1 MLGYVMQIRLHEG
14 NNMDEIASITDTNLT
29 KTQFYN
35 RIDEINLL
43 SSLLNSTEF
52 NSSPTILL
60 TGIRGVGKTAI
71 IKKIKKKFD
80 NEYLV
85 VDIDLSRSNIYQQK
99 NLTRGSIIKIIYDS
113 IIKASKEFGL
123 RTVDKQIEKY
133 FKTNKFKIDKLISYE
148 HIPISI
154 FESEENYAKL
164 ADFVMELPQ
173 KIYEDNS
180 DKLKGVF
187 IFIDEIQLIKD
198 LDNVNKFLWYMRSFI
213 KDQKNVAYLF
223 CGSMSLKDSLIN
235 DLNGKEGAFGGRML
249 TIEIHPFSKQT
260 TINYLKSLSRN
271 LQLEDKAFERFY
283 KCTRG
288 IPYYI
293 NIFAKILPEN
303 ITLTENNII
312 ELFKDSI
319 DFLAVP
325 FIFMWS
331 KLTFQEQKIII
342 SLLDDPKR
350 RIEIANTLE
359 VTSGSLNRPL
369 NRLLNFDLIEY
380 TNDKYQITD
389 LIFVQWLK
397 NTYEKNGTYP
407 FRSI

>member
-1 MLGYVMQIRLHEG
+1 
-14 NNMDEIASITDTNLT
+14 MDQIASITDTNLT
-29 KTQFYN
+29 ETQFYN
-35 RIDEINLL
+35 RVDEINML
-43 SSLLNSTEF
+43 SSLLGSTEF

-60 TGIRGVGKTAI
+60 TGIRGVGKTAL
-71 IKKIKKKFD
+71 IKKIKDKFD
-80 NEYLV
+80 KEYLV
-85 VDIDLSRSNIYQQK
+85 VDIDLSRSNAYQQK
-99 NLTRGSIIKIIYDS
+99 KLTRGSVIKIIYDA
-113 IIKASKEFGL
+113 IIRSSKEFGL
-123 RTVDKQIEKY
+123 RTLDKKIEKY
-133 FKTNKFKIDKLISYE
+133 FKTNNFKIDKILSYE
-148 HIPISI
+148 HIPVPI
-154 FESEENYAKL
+154 FESEENYARL

-198 LDNVNKFLWYMRSFI
+198 LDNVDKFLWYMRSFI
-213 KDQKNVAYLF
+213 QDQKNVAYLF

-235 DLNGKEGAFGGRML
+235 DLNGKNGAFGGRML

-260 TINYLKSLSRN
+260 TREYIESIPRN
-271 LQLEDKAFERFY
+271 ILLDDGGFERFY

-293 NIFAKILPEN
+293 NIFVKILPEN

-312 ELFKDSI
+312 VLFKDSI
-319 DFLAVP
+319 DYLAVH

-342 SLLDDPKR
+342 SLLGNPKK

-369 NRLLNFDLIEY
+369 NRLLDFDLIEY
-380 TNDKYQITD
+380 VNDKYQITD
-389 LIFVQWLK
+389 PILTYWLQ
-397 NTYEKNGTYP
+397 NCYEKNGIYP

>member
-1 MLGYVMQIRLHEG
+1 
-14 NNMDEIASITDTNLT
+14 MDQIASITDTNLT
-29 KTQFYN
+29 ETQFYN
-35 RIDEINLL
+35 RADEINML
-43 SSLLNSTEF
+43 SSLLGSTEF

-60 TGIRGVGKTAI
+60 TGIRGVGKTAL
-71 IKKIKKKFD
+71 IKKIKDKFD
-80 NEYLV
+80 KEYLV
-85 VDIDLSRSNIYQQK
+85 VDIDLSRSNVYQQK
-99 NLTRGSIIKIIYDS
+99 KLSRGSIIKIIYDA

-123 RTVDKQIEKY
+123 RTLDKKIEKY
-133 FKTNKFKIDKLISYE
+133 FKTNKFKIDKILSYE
-148 HIPISI
+148 HIPVPV
-154 FESEENYAKL
+154 FESEENYARL

-198 LDNVNKFLWYMRSFI
+198 LDKVDKFLWYMRSFI
-213 KDQKNVAYLF
+213 QNQKNVAYLF

-260 TINYLKSLSRN
+260 TREYIESIPRN
-271 LQLEDKAFERFY
+271 ILLDDGGFERFY

-319 DFLAVP
+319 DYLAVH

-342 SLLDDPKR
+342 SLLGKPKR

-369 NRLLNFDLIEY
+369 NRLLDFDLIEY
-380 TNDKYQITD
+380 VNDKYQITD
-389 LIFVQWLK
+389 PILTYWLQ
-397 NTYEKNGTYP
+397 NCYEKNGIYP

>member
-1 MLGYVMQIRLHEG
+1 
-14 NNMDEIASITDTNLT
+14 MDQIASITDTNLT
-29 KTQFYN
+29 ETQFYN
-35 RIDEINLL
+35 RADEINML
-43 SSLLNSTEF
+43 SSLLGSTEF

-60 TGIRGVGKTAI
+60 TGIRGVGKTAL
-71 IKKIKKKFD
+71 IKKIKDKFD
-80 NEYLV
+80 KEYLV
-85 VDIDLSRSNIYQQK
+85 VDIDLSRSNAYQQK
-99 NLTRGSIIKIIYDS
+99 KLSRGSIIKIIYDA

-123 RTVDKQIEKY
+123 STLDKKIEKY
-133 FKTNKFKIDKLISYE
+133 FKTNKFKIDKILSYE
-148 HIPISI
+148 HIPVPI
-154 FESEENYAKL
+154 FESEENYARL

-198 LDNVNKFLWYMRSFI
+198 LDNVDKFLWYMRSFI
-213 KDQKNVAYLF
+213 QNQKNVAYLF

-260 TINYLKSLSRN
+260 TREYIESIPRN
-271 LQLEDKAFERFY
+271 ILLDDGGFERFY

-303 ITLTENNII
+303 IALTENNII

-319 DFLAVP
+319 DYLAVH

-342 SLLDDPKR
+342 SLVRNPKK
-350 RIEIANTLE
+350 RIEIANSLE

-369 NRLLNFDLIEY
+369 NRLLDFDLIEY
-380 TNDKYQITD
+380 VNDKYQITD
-389 LIFVQWLK
+389 PILTYWLQ
-397 NTYEKNGTYP
+397 NCYEKNGIYP

>member
-1 MLGYVMQIRLHEG
+1 
-14 NNMDEIASITDTNLT
+14 MDQIASITDTNLT
-29 KTQFYN
+29 ETQFYN
-35 RIDEINLL
+35 RADEINML
-43 SSLLNSTEF
+43 SSLLGTTEF

-60 TGIRGVGKTAI
+60 TGIRGVGKTAL
-71 IKKIKKKFD
+71 IKKIKDKFD
-80 NEYLV
+80 KEYLV
-85 VDIDLSRSNIYQQK
+85 VDIDLSRSNVYQQK
-99 NLTRGSIIKIIYDS
+99 KLSRGSIIKIIYDA

-123 RTVDKQIEKY
+123 RTLDKKIEKY
-133 FKTNKFKIDKLISYE
+133 FKTNKFKIDKILSYE
-148 HIPISI
+148 HIPVPI
-154 FESEENYAKL
+154 FESEENYARL

-198 LDNVNKFLWYMRSFI
+198 LDNVDKFLWYMRSFI
-213 KDQKNVAYLF
+213 QNQKNVAYLF

-260 TINYLKSLSRN
+260 TREYIESIPRN
-271 LQLEDKAFERFY
+271 ILLDDGGFERFY

-319 DFLAVP
+319 DYLAVH

-342 SLLDDPKR
+342 SLLGNPKR

-369 NRLLNFDLIEY
+369 NRLLDFDLIEY
-380 TNDKYQITD
+380 VNDKYQITD
-389 LIFVQWLK
+389 PILTYWLQ
-397 NTYEKNGTYP
+397 NSHEKNGIYP

>member
-1 MLGYVMQIRLHEG
+1 MQIRLHEG

-213 KDQKNVAYLF
+213 QDQKNVAYLF

-319 DFLAVP
+319 DFLAVH

>member
-1 MLGYVMQIRLHEG
+1 
-14 NNMDEIASITDTNLT
+14 MDEIASITDTNLT
-29 KTQFYN
+29 ETQFYN
-35 RIDEINLL
+35 RIDEINMLSNLL
-43 SSLLNSTEF
+43 KSTEF
-52 NSSPTILL
+52 NSPPTILL
-60 TGIRGVGKTAI
+60 TGIRGVGKTAL
-71 IKKIKKKFD
+71 IKKIKNKFD
-80 NEYLV
+80 KKYLV
-85 VDIDLSRSNIYQQK
+85 VDIDLSRSNAYQQK
-99 NLTRGSIIKIIYDS
+99 KLTHGSIIKIIYDS

-148 HIPISI
+148 HIPIPL

-164 ADFVMELPQ
+164 DDFVMELPQ
-173 KIYEDNS
+173 KIYEDNN
-180 DKLKGVF
+180 DKIKGVF

-213 KDQKNVAYLF
+213 QNQKNVAYLF

-260 TINYLKSLSRN
+260 TINYLKSVPRN

-312 ELFKDSI
+312 KLFKDSI
-319 DFLAVP
+319 DYLAIH
-325 FIFMWS
+325 FIFMWA

-342 SLLDDPKR
+342 SLLDNPKR

-389 LIFVQWLK
+389 PIFIQWLK
-397 NTYEKNGTYP
+397 NTYQKNGTYP

>member
-1 MLGYVMQIRLHEG
+1 MY
-14 NNMDEIASITDTNLT
+14 TN
-29 KTQFYN
+29 
-35 RIDEINLL
+35 
-43 SSLLNSTEF
+43 
-52 NSSPTILL
+52 
-60 TGIRGVGKTAI
+60 
-71 IKKIKKKFD
+71 KKK
-80 NEYLV
+80 
-85 VDIDLSRSNIYQQK
+85 
-99 NLTRGSIIKIIYDS
+99 LTRGSIIKIIYDS

-133 FKTNKFKIDKLISYE
+133 FKTNKFKIDKIIPYE
-148 HIPISI
+148 HIPVPL

-213 KDQKNVAYLF
+213 QNQKNVAYLF
-223 CGSMSLKDSLIN
+223 CGTMSLKDSLIN

-260 TINYLKSLSRN
+260 TINYLKSVPRN

-293 NIFAKILPEN
+293 NIFAKFLPEN

-312 ELFKDSI
+312 KLFKDSI
-319 DFLAVP
+319 DYLAVH

-342 SLLDDPKR
+342 SLLDNPKR

-380 TNDKYQITD
+380 TNEKYQISD
-389 LIFVQWLK
+389 PIFVQWLK
-397 NTYEKNGTYP
+397 NSYQKNGTYP

>member
-1 MLGYVMQIRLHEG
+1 
-14 NNMDEIASITDTNLT
+14 MDQIASITDTNLT
-29 KTQFYN
+29 ETQFYN
-35 RIDEINLL
+35 RADEINML
-43 SSLLNSTEF
+43 SSLLGSTEF

-60 TGIRGVGKTAI
+60 TGIRGVGKTAL
-71 IKKIKKKFD
+71 IKKIKDKFD
-80 NEYLV
+80 KEYLV
-85 VDIDLSRSNIYQQK
+85 VDIDLSRSNAYQQK
-99 NLTRGSIIKIIYDS
+99 KLSRGSIIKIIYDA

-123 RTVDKQIEKY
+123 STLDKKIEKY
-133 FKTNKFKIDKLISYE
+133 FKTNKFKIDKILSYE
-148 HIPISI
+148 HIPVPI
-154 FESEENYAKL
+154 FESEENYAGL

-198 LDNVNKFLWYMRSFI
+198 LDNVDKFLWYMRSFI
-213 KDQKNVAYLF
+213 QNQKNVAYLF

-260 TINYLKSLSRN
+260 TREYIESIPRN
-271 LQLEDKAFERFY
+271 ILLDDGGFERFY

-293 NIFAKILPEN
+293 NIFLKILPEN
-303 ITLTENNII
+303 IALTENNII

-319 DFLAVP
+319 DYLAVH

-342 SLLDDPKR
+342 SLVRNPKK
-350 RIEIANTLE
+350 RIEIANSLE

-369 NRLLNFDLIEY
+369 NRLLDFDLIEY
-380 TNDKYQITD
+380 VNDKYQITD
-389 LIFVQWLK
+389 PILTYWLQ
-397 NTYEKNGTYP
+397 NCYEKNGIYP

>member
-1 MLGYVMQIRLHEG
+1 
-14 NNMDEIASITDTNLT
+14 MDDIASITDTNLT
-29 KTQFYN
+29 ETQFYN
-35 RIDEINLL
+35 RVNEINMLSNLL
-43 SSLLNSTEF
+43 SSTEF

-60 TGIRGVGKTAI
+60 TGIRGVGKTAL
-71 IKKIKKKFD
+71 IKKIQKKFD

-85 VDIDLSRSNIYQQK
+85 IDIDLSRSNAYQQK
-99 NLTRGSIIKIIYDS
+99 NLTRASLIKIIYDS
-113 IIKASKEFGL
+113 IINSCKEFGL
-123 RTVDKQIEKY
+123 RTVDKQIEKF
-133 FKTNKFKIDKLISYE
+133 FKTNNFKIEKILSYE
-148 HIPISI
+148 HIPLPI
-154 FESEENYAKL
+154 FETEENYAKL

-173 KIYEDNS
+173 KIYESNS

-198 LDNVNKFLWYMRSFI
+198 LDNVEKFLWYMRSFI
-213 KDQKNVAYLF
+213 QNQKNVAYLF

-235 DLNGKEGAFGGRML
+235 DLNVKDGAFGGRML

-260 TINYLKSLSRN
+260 TLDYVKSMPRN
-271 LQLEDKAFERFY
+271 IKLDDNAFERFY

-303 ITLTENNII
+303 ITLTEDNIS
-312 ELFKDSI
+312 ELFKDSV
-319 DFLAVP
+319 DYLAVH
-325 FIFMWS
+325 FVFMWS

-342 SLLDDPKR
+342 SLLDNPKK

-369 NRLLNFDLIEY
+369 NRLLDFDLIEY
-380 TNDKYQITD
+380 TDNKYKITD
-389 LIFVQWLK
+389 PIFTHWLK
-397 NTYEKNGTYP
+397 NSYEKNGIYP

>member
-1 MLGYVMQIRLHEG
+1 
-14 NNMDEIASITDTNLT
+14 
-29 KTQFYN
+29 
-35 RIDEINLL
+35 
-43 SSLLNSTEF
+43 
-52 NSSPTILL
+52 
-60 TGIRGVGKTAI
+60 VGKTAI

-85 VDIDLSRSNIYQQK
+85 VDIDLSRSNAYQQK

-123 RTVDKQIEKY
+123 RTIDKQIEKY
-133 FKTNKFKIDKLISYE
+133 FKTNKFKIDKMISYE
-148 HIPISI
+148 HIPIPI

-213 KDQKNVAYLF
+213 QDQKNVAYLF

-271 LQLEDKAFERFY
+271 LQLENNAFERFY

-312 ELFKDSI
+312 QLFKDSI
-319 DFLAVP
+319 DFLAVH

-342 SLLDDPKR
+342 SLLDNPKR

-380 TNDKYQITD
+380 TDDKYQITD
-389 LIFVQWLK
+389 PIFVQWLK

-407 FRSI
+407 FRSM

>member
-1 MLGYVMQIRLHEG
+1 MQIRLHEG

-148 HIPISI
+148 HIPIPI

-213 KDQKNVAYLF
+213 QDQKNVAYLF

-319 DFLAVP
+319 DFLAVH

-342 SLLDDPKR
+342 SLLDGPKR

>member
-1 MLGYVMQIRLHEG
+1 
-14 NNMDEIASITDTNLT
+14 MDEIASITDTNLT
-29 KTQFYN
+29 ETQFYN
-35 RIDEINLL
+35 RINEINMLSNLL
-43 SSLLNSTEF
+43 KGTEF

-60 TGIRGVGKTAI
+60 TGIRGVGKTAL
-71 IKKIKKKFD
+71 IKKIKKKYD

-85 VDIDLSRSNIYQQK
+85 VDIDLSRSNAYQQK
-99 NLTRGSIIKIIYDS
+99 NLTKGSIIKIIYDS

-133 FKTNKFKIDKLISYE
+133 FKTNKFKIDKLITYE
-148 HIPISI
+148 HIPIPV
-154 FESEENYAKL
+154 FESEENYARL

-213 KDQKNVAYLF
+213 QNQKNVAYLF

-260 TINYLKSLSRN
+260 TINYLKSIPRN
-271 LQLEDKAFERFY
+271 LKLEDKAFERFY
-283 KCTRG
+283 QCTRG

-293 NIFAKILPEN
+293 NIFAKFLPEN
-303 ITLTENNII
+303 ITLTENDII
-312 ELFKDSI
+312 NLFKDSI
-319 DFLAVP
+319 DYLAVH
-325 FIFMWS
+325 FVFRWS

-342 SLLDDPKR
+342 SLLDNPKR
-350 RIEIANTLE
+350 RIEIANTLK

-380 TNDKYQITD
+380 TKDKYQITD
-389 LIFVQWLK
+389 PIFVQWLK

>member
-148 HIPISI
+148 HIPIPI

-213 KDQKNVAYLF
+213 QNQKNVAYLF

-249 TIEIHPFSKQT
+249 TIEIQPFSKQT
-260 TINYLKSLSRN
+260 TINYLKSVPRN
-271 LQLEDKAFERFY
+271 LQLENKAFERFY

-319 DFLAVP
+319 DYLAVH

-342 SLLDDPKR
+342 SLLDNPKR
-350 RIEIANTLE
+350 RIEIANTLK

-380 TNDKYQITD
+380 TKDKYQITD
-389 LIFVQWLK
+389 PIFVQWLK
-397 NTYEKNGTYP
+397 NTYQKNGTYP

>member
-1 MLGYVMQIRLHEG
+1 MQIRLHEG

-133 FKTNKFKIDKLISYE
+133 FKTNKFKIDKIISYE
-148 HIPISI
+148 HIPIPL

-213 KDQKNVAYLF
+213 QDQKNVAYLF

-319 DFLAVP
+319 DFLAVH

>member
-1 MLGYVMQIRLHEG
+1 MRL
-14 NNMDEIASITDTNLT
+14 NMDEIASITDTNLT
-29 KTQFYN
+29 ETQFYN
-35 RIDEINLL
+35 RADEINML
-43 SSLLNSTEF
+43 SSLLGSTEF

-60 TGIRGVGKTAI
+60 TGIRGVGKTAL
-71 IKKIKKKFD
+71 IKKIKDKFD
-80 NEYLV
+80 KEYLV
-85 VDIDLSRSNIYQQK
+85 VDIDLSRSNAYQQK
-99 NLTRGSIIKIIYDS
+99 KLTRGSIIKIIYDA
-113 IIKASKEFGL
+113 IIKSSKEFGL
-123 RTVDKQIEKY
+123 KTLDKKIEKY
-133 FKTNKFKIDKLISYE
+133 FKTNNFKIDKILSYE
-148 HIPISI
+148 HIPVPI
-154 FESEENYAKL
+154 FESEENYARL

-198 LDNVNKFLWYMRSFI
+198 LDNVDKFLWYMRSFI
-213 KDQKNVAYLF
+213 QDQKNVAYLF

-235 DLNGKEGAFGGRML
+235 DLNGKNGAFGGRML

-260 TINYLKSLSRN
+260 TREYIESIPRN
-271 LQLEDKAFERFY
+271 ILLDDGGFERFY

-293 NIFAKILPEN
+293 NIFVKILPEN

-312 ELFKDSI
+312 VLFKDSI
-319 DFLAVP
+319 DYLAVH

-342 SLLDDPKR
+342 SLLGNPKK

-369 NRLLNFDLIEY
+369 NRLLDFDLIEY
-380 TNDKYQITD
+380 VNGKYQITD
-389 LIFVQWLK
+389 PILAYWLR
-397 NTYEKNGTYP
+397 NCYEKNGIYP

>member
-1 MLGYVMQIRLHEG
+1 
-14 NNMDEIASITDTNLT
+14 MDEIASISDTNLT
-29 KTQFYN
+29 ETQFYN
-35 RIDEINLL
+35 RVDEINML
-43 SSLLNSTEF
+43 SSLLGTTEF

-60 TGIRGVGKTAI
+60 TGIRGVGKTTL
-71 IKKIKKKFD
+71 IKKIKHKFD
-80 NEYLV
+80 KEYLV
-85 VDIDLSRSNIYQQK
+85 VDIDLSRSNAYQQK
-99 NLTRGSIIKIIYDS
+99 KLSRGSIIKIIYDT

-123 RTVDKQIEKY
+123 RTVDKKIEKY
-133 FKTNKFKIDKLISYE
+133 FKTNKFKIDKILSYE
-148 HIPISI
+148 HIPVPI
-154 FESEENYAKL
+154 FESEENYARL

-173 KIYEDNS
+173 KIYEENS

-198 LDNVNKFLWYMRSFI
+198 LDNVDKFLWYMRSFI
-213 KDQKNVAYLF
+213 QNQKNVAYLF

-260 TINYLKSLSRN
+260 TMEYIESIPRN
-271 LQLEDKAFERFY
+271 ILLDDGGFERFY

-312 ELFKDSI
+312 GLFKDSI
-319 DFLAVP
+319 DYLAVHL
-325 FIFMWS
+325 IFMWS

-342 SLLDDPKR
+342 SLLENPKK

-369 NRLLNFDLIEY
+369 NRLLDFDLIEY
-380 TNDKYQITD
+380 INGKYQITD
-389 LIFVQWLK
+389 PILTYWLQ
-397 NTYEKNGTYP
+397 NSYEKNGIYP

>member
-1 MLGYVMQIRLHEG
+1 
-14 NNMDEIASITDTNLT
+14 MDQIASITDTNLT
-29 KTQFYN
+29 ETQFYN
-35 RIDEINLL
+35 RADEINML
-43 SSLLNSTEF
+43 SSLLGSTEF

-60 TGIRGVGKTAI
+60 TGIRGVGKTAL
-71 IKKIKKKFD
+71 IKKIKDKFD
-80 NEYLV
+80 KEYLV
-85 VDIDLSRSNIYQQK
+85 VDIDLSRSNVYQQK
-99 NLTRGSIIKIIYDS
+99 KLSRDSIIKIIYDA

-123 RTVDKQIEKY
+123 RTLDKKIEKY
-133 FKTNKFKIDKLISYE
+133 FKTNKFKIDKILSYE
-148 HIPISI
+148 HIPVPI
-154 FESEENYAKL
+154 FESEENYARL

-198 LDNVNKFLWYMRSFI
+198 LDNVDKFLWYMRSFI
-213 KDQKNVAYLF
+213 QNQKNVAYLF

-260 TINYLKSLSRN
+260 TREYIESIPRN
-271 LQLEDKAFERFY
+271 ILLDDGGFERFY

-319 DFLAVP
+319 DYLAVH

-342 SLLDDPKR
+342 SLVRNPKK

-369 NRLLNFDLIEY
+369 NRLLDFDLIEY
-380 TNDKYQITD
+380 VNDKYQITD
-389 LIFVQWLK
+389 PILTYWLQ
-397 NTYEKNGTYP
+397 NCYEKNGIYP

>member
-1 MLGYVMQIRLHEG
+1 
-14 NNMDEIASITDTNLT
+14 MDQIASITDTNLT
-29 KTQFYN
+29 ETQFYN
-35 RIDEINLL
+35 RADEINML
-43 SSLLNSTEF
+43 SSLLGSTEF

-60 TGIRGVGKTAI
+60 TGIRGVGKTAL
-71 IKKIKKKFD
+71 IKKIKDKFD
-80 NEYLV
+80 KEYLV
-85 VDIDLSRSNIYQQK
+85 VDIDLSRSNAYQQK
-99 NLTRGSIIKIIYDS
+99 KLSRGSIIKIIYDA

-123 RTVDKQIEKY
+123 STLDKKIEKY
-133 FKTNKFKIDKLISYE
+133 FKTNKFKIDKILSYE
-148 HIPISI
+148 HIPVPI
-154 FESEENYAKL
+154 FESEENYARL

-198 LDNVNKFLWYMRSFI
+198 LDNVDKFLWYMRSFI
-213 KDQKNVAYLF
+213 QNQKNVAYLF

-260 TINYLKSLSRN
+260 TMEYIESIPRN
-271 LQLEDKAFERFY
+271 ILLDDGGFERFY

-293 NIFAKILPEN
+293 NIFLKILPEN
-303 ITLTENNII
+303 IALTENNII

-319 DFLAVP
+319 DYLAVH

-342 SLLDDPKR
+342 SLVRNPKK
-350 RIEIANTLE
+350 RIEIANSLE

-369 NRLLNFDLIEY
+369 NRLLDFDLIEY
-380 TNDKYQITD
+380 VNDKYQITD
-389 LIFVQWLK
+389 PILTYWLQ
-397 NTYEKNGTYP
+397 NCYEKNGIYP

>member
-1 MLGYVMQIRLHEG
+1 
-14 NNMDEIASITDTNLT
+14 MDQIASITDTNLT
-29 KTQFYN
+29 ETQFYN
-35 RIDEINLL
+35 RADEINML
-43 SSLLNSTEF
+43 SSLLGSTEF

-60 TGIRGVGKTAI
+60 TGIRGVGKTAL
-71 IKKIKKKFD
+71 IKKIKHKFD
-80 NEYLV
+80 KEYLV
-85 VDIDLSRSNIYQQK
+85 VDIDLSRSNAYQQK
-99 NLTRGSIIKIIYDS
+99 KLSRGSIIKIIYDA

-123 RTVDKQIEKY
+123 STLDKKIEKY
-133 FKTNKFKIDKLISYE
+133 FKTNKFKIDKILSYE
-148 HIPISI
+148 HIPVPI
-154 FESEENYAKL
+154 FESEENYAGL

-198 LDNVNKFLWYMRSFI
+198 LDNVDKFLWYMRSFI
-213 KDQKNVAYLF
+213 QNQKNVAYLF

-260 TINYLKSLSRN
+260 TREYIESIPRN
-271 LQLEDKAFERFY
+271 ILLDDGGFERFY

-293 NIFAKILPEN
+293 NIFLKILPEN
-303 ITLTENNII
+303 IALTENNII

-319 DFLAVP
+319 DYLAVH

-342 SLLDDPKR
+342 SLVRNPKK
-350 RIEIANTLE
+350 RIEIANSLE

-369 NRLLNFDLIEY
+369 NRLLDFDLIEY
-380 TNDKYQITD
+380 VNDKYQITD
-389 LIFVQWLK
+389 PILTYWLQ
-397 NTYEKNGTYP
+397 NCYEKNGIYP

>member
-1 MLGYVMQIRLHEG
+1 
-14 NNMDEIASITDTNLT
+14 MDQIASITDTNLT
-29 KTQFYN
+29 ETQFYN
-35 RIDEINLL
+35 RADEINML
-43 SSLLNSTEF
+43 SSLLGSTEF

-60 TGIRGVGKTAI
+60 TGIRGVGKTAL
-71 IKKIKKKFD
+71 IKKIKDKFD
-80 NEYLV
+80 KEYLV
-85 VDIDLSRSNIYQQK
+85 VDIDLSRSNVYQQK
-99 NLTRGSIIKIIYDS
+99 KLSRGSIIKIIYDA

-123 RTVDKQIEKY
+123 RTLDKKIEKY
-133 FKTNKFKIDKLISYE
+133 FKTNKFKIDKILSYE
-148 HIPISI
+148 HIPVPI
-154 FESEENYAKL
+154 FESEENYARL

-173 KIYEDNS
+173 KIYEDNN

-198 LDNVNKFLWYMRSFI
+198 LDNVDKFLWYMRSFI
-213 KDQKNVAYLF
+213 QNQKNVAYLF

-260 TINYLKSLSRN
+260 TREYIESIPRN
-271 LQLEDKAFERFY
+271 ILLDDGGFERFY

-319 DFLAVP
+319 DYLAVH

-342 SLLDDPKR
+342 SLLGKPKR

-369 NRLLNFDLIEY
+369 NRLLDFDLIEY
-380 TNDKYQITD
+380 VNDKYQITD
-389 LIFVQWLK
+389 PILTYWLQ
-397 NTYEKNGTYP
+397 NSHEKNGIYP

>member
-1 MLGYVMQIRLHEG
+1 
-14 NNMDEIASITDTNLT
+14 MDQIASITDTNLT
-29 KTQFYN
+29 ETQFYN
-35 RIDEINLL
+35 RADEINML
-43 SSLLNSTEF
+43 SSLLGSTEF

-60 TGIRGVGKTAI
+60 TGIRGVGKTAL
-71 IKKIKKKFD
+71 IKKIKDKFD
-80 NEYLV
+80 KEYLV
-85 VDIDLSRSNIYQQK
+85 VDIDLSRSNVYQQK
-99 NLTRGSIIKIIYDS
+99 KLSRGSIIKIIYDA

-123 RTVDKQIEKY
+123 RTLDKKIEKY
-133 FKTNKFKIDKLISYE
+133 FKTNKFKIDKILSYE
-148 HIPISI
+148 HIPVPV
-154 FESEENYAKL
+154 FESEENYARL

-198 LDNVNKFLWYMRSFI
+198 LDNVDKFLWYIRSFI
-213 KDQKNVAYLF
+213 QNQKNVAYLF

-260 TINYLKSLSRN
+260 TREYIESIPRN
-271 LQLEDKAFERFY
+271 ILLDDGGFERFY

-319 DFLAVP
+319 DYLAVH

-342 SLLDDPKR
+342 SLLGKPKR

-369 NRLLNFDLIEY
+369 NRLLDFDLIEY
-380 TNDKYQITD
+380 VNDKYQITD
-389 LIFVQWLK
+389 PILTYWLQ
-397 NTYEKNGTYP
+397 NSHEKNGIYP

>member
-85 VDIDLSRSNIYQQK
+85 VDIDLSRSNAYQQK

-133 FKTNKFKIDKLISYE
+133 FKTNKFKIDKMISYE
-148 HIPISI
+148 HIPIPI

-198 LDNVNKFLWYMRSFI
+198 LDNVNKFLWYMGSFI
-213 KDQKNVAYLF
+213 QDQKNVAYLF

-319 DFLAVP
+319 DFLAIH

-342 SLLDDPKR
+342 SLLDGPKR

-380 TNDKYQITD
+380 TDDKYQITD

>member
-1 MLGYVMQIRLHEG
+1 MQIRLHEG

-148 HIPISI
+148 HIPIPI

-213 KDQKNVAYLF
+213 QDQKNVAYLF

-249 TIEIHPFSKQT
+249 TIEIQPFSKQT

-319 DFLAVP
+319 DFLAVH

>member
-1 MLGYVMQIRLHEG
+1 
-14 NNMDEIASITDTNLT
+14 MDQIASITDTNLT
-29 KTQFYN
+29 ETQFYN
-35 RIDEINLL
+35 RVDEINML
-43 SSLLNSTEF
+43 SSLLGSTEF

-60 TGIRGVGKTAI
+60 TGIRGVGKTAL
-71 IKKIKKKFD
+71 IKKIKDKFYK
-80 NEYLV
+80 EYLV
-85 VDIDLSRSNIYQQK
+85 VDIDLSRSNVYQQK
-99 NLTRGSIIKIIYDS
+99 KLSRGSIIKIIYDA

-123 RTVDKQIEKY
+123 RTLDKKIEKY
-133 FKTNKFKIDKLISYE
+133 FKTNKFKIDKILSYE
-148 HIPISI
+148 HIPVPI
-154 FESEENYAKL
+154 FESEENYARL

-198 LDNVNKFLWYMRSFI
+198 LDNVDKFLWYMRSFI
-213 KDQKNVAYLF
+213 QNQKNVAYLF

-260 TINYLKSLSRN
+260 TREYIESIPRN
-271 LQLEDKAFERFY
+271 ILLDDGGFERFY

-303 ITLTENNII
+303 IILTENNII

-319 DFLAVP
+319 DYLAVH

-342 SLLDDPKR
+342 SLVGNPKK

-369 NRLLNFDLIEY
+369 NRLLDFDLIEY
-380 TNDKYQITD
+380 VNGKYQITD
-389 LIFVQWLK
+389 PILAYWLQ
-397 NTYEKNGTYP
+397 NCYEKNGIYP

>member
-1 MLGYVMQIRLHEG
+1 
-14 NNMDEIASITDTNLT
+14 MDEIASISDTNLT
-29 KTQFYN
+29 ETQFYN
-35 RIDEINLL
+35 RVDEINML
-43 SSLLNSTEF
+43 SSLLGTTEF

-60 TGIRGVGKTAI
+60 TGIRGVGKTAL
-71 IKKIKKKFD
+71 IKKIKHKFD
-80 NEYLV
+80 KEYLV
-85 VDIDLSRSNIYQQK
+85 VDIDLSRSNAYQQK
-99 NLTRGSIIKIIYDS
+99 KLSRGSIIKIIYDT

-123 RTVDKQIEKY
+123 RTVDKKIEKY
-133 FKTNKFKIDKLISYE
+133 FKTNKFKIDYILSYE
-148 HIPISI
+148 HIPVPI
-154 FESEENYAKL
+154 FESEENYARL

-173 KIYEDNS
+173 KIYEENS

-198 LDNVNKFLWYMRSFI
+198 LDNVDKFLWYMRSFI
-213 KDQKNVAYLF
+213 QNQKNVAYLF

-260 TINYLKSLSRN
+260 TMEYIESIPRN
-271 LQLEDKAFERFY
+271 ILLDDGGFERFY

-312 ELFKDSI
+312 GLFKDSI
-319 DFLAVP
+319 DYLAVHL
-325 FIFMWS
+325 IFMWS

-342 SLLDDPKR
+342 SLLENPKK

-369 NRLLNFDLIEY
+369 NRLLDFGLIEY
-380 TNDKYQITD
+380 VNDKYQITD
-389 LIFVQWLK
+389 PILTYWLQ
-397 NTYEKNGTYP
+397 NCYEKNGIYP

>member
-148 HIPISI
+148 HIPIPI

-213 KDQKNVAYLF
+213 QDQKNVAYLF

-319 DFLAVP
+319 DFLAVH